1 MDAEKK
7 QLRNLYKKLIDNEN
21 SVLFAADQLN
31 VRLLNKIKKSSYD
44 KDQVFYKLFKKLES
58 EEEDVIK
65 KESKVPFYTPFVEQ
79 RKDIDRFSAL
89 YTVNGPLQFF
99 HADLAY
105 LQFFAKSAVDP
116 KYALVC
122 VDLFTSKVYVYTL
135 RNKNNLPKKIEEF
148 HKEIDFK
155 RNKNE
160 KMRLQVDLE
169 FQQNKIKKINQ
180 KYNVEMFSSK
190 NRGGKAF
197 VAEQKIR
204 KFKKILFRIKKTYKR
219 LKKQLNS
226 AKLIKKAV

>member
-7 QLRNLYKKLIDNEN
+7 QLRNLYRKLIDNEN
-21 SVLFAADQLN
+21 SVVFAADRLN

-58 EEEDVIK
+58 EEKDVIE
-65 KESKVPFYTPFVEQ
+65 ESKVPFYTPFVEQ
-79 RKDIDRFSAL
+79 RKDIDRSLAL

-105 LQFFAKSAVDP
+105 LQFFAKSALDP

-122 VDLFTSKVYVYTL
+122 VHLFTSKVYVYTMKT
-135 RNKNNLPKKIEEF
+135 KNNLPKKIEEF
-148 HKEIDFK
+148 YREIDFK
-155 RNKNE
+155 RIKNE

-180 KYNVEMFSSK
+180 KYNVEMFSTK
-190 NRGGKAF
+190 NRGGKAY

-204 KFKKILFRIKKTYKR
+204 EFKKILFRIKKTYKR
-219 LKKQLNS
+219 LKKRLNS
-226 AKLIKKAV
+226 GKLIKKAV